1 MSDYFLTYLW
11 TWMEC
16 FSAILL
22 FDAFSARKMERFR
35 HWTIVTSLAF
45 LEATLLNFAAITMPN
60 YSKIVIG
67 LVLLFS
73 LHRFL
78 YTSNRMFSF
87 YISVI
92 SYATICCVDN
102 CWYTMLLLMS
112 EAQDSVTPGE
122 MVWQNLFMHSII
134 IAVCFLQAKARN
146 GKLSQATNFRWYTI
160 PAVLSFASVLLIFF
174 FGNCFQQGQISIQ
187 PLCVCATFITVMQI
201 AALLLISWMEQNAN
215 FREEAISLQAKS
227 KAQQE
232 SIEALSAAYAQQR
245 KLTHDFRAHL
255 STLDGMLMQQ
265 NRDINTIQ
273 TYIHSLQSKQ
283 TERILLVNT
292 HHAALDALLNQKAL
306 VAKNRKIDIQFSVN
320 DLSPIK
326 IDMVDLTVVIS
337 NTLDNAIEACEK
349 LPETD
354 RQIYVQALLE
364 EDELFY
370 AVRNKS
376 LPVNMITNQLPA
388 STKENPSFH
397 GYGLQNVHT
406 TLEKYHTLY
415 AMDYENG
422 WFEFATELPNTLI
435 S

>member
-1 MSDYFLTYLW
+1 
-11 TWMEC
+11 
-16 FSAILL
+16 
-22 FDAFSARKMERFR
+22 
-35 HWTIVTSLAF
+35 
-45 LEATLLNFAAITMPN
+45 
-60 YSKIVIG
+60 
-67 LVLLFS
+67 
-73 LHRFL
+73 
-78 YTSNRMFSF
+78 
-87 YISVI
+87 
-92 SYATICCVDN
+92 
-102 CWYTMLLLMS
+102 
-112 EAQDSVTPGE
+112 
-122 MVWQNLFMHSII
+122 
-134 IAVCFLQAKARN
+134 
-146 GKLSQATNFRWYTI
+146 
-160 PAVLSFASVLLIFF
+160 
-174 FGNCFQQGQISIQ
+174 
-187 PLCVCATFITVMQI
+187 
-201 AALLLISWMEQNAN
+201 
-215 FREEAISLQAKS
+215 
-227 KAQQE
+227 
-232 SIEALSAAYAQQR
+232 
-245 KLTHDFRAHL
+245 
-255 STLDGMLMQQ
+255 MQQ

-283 TERILLVNT
+283 NERILLVNT

-376 LPVNMITNQLPA
+376 LPVNMIANQLPA

>member
-45 LEATLLNFAAITMPN
+45 LEATFLNIASNVLPA
-60 YSKIVIG
+60 YSKTLIA
-67 LVLLFS
+67 LVLYYFV
-73 LHRFL
+73 HRIL
-78 YTSNRMFSF
+78 YISNRFF
-87 YISVI
+87 GLYISI
-92 SYATICCVDN
+92 IIYATMCCIDN
-102 CWYTMLLLMS
+102 LWHTLALLLS
-112 EAQDSVTPGE
+112 ETLNGVFLGNALCQSMLVHG
-122 MVWQNLFMHSII
+122 VI

-146 GKLSQATNFRWYTI
+146 
-160 PAVLSFASVLLIFF
+160 IFF
-174 FGNCFQQGQISIQ
+174 FGSCFQQGQISIQ

-265 NRDINTIQ
+265 NIDINKIQ

-283 TERILLVNT
+283 NERILLVNT

-370 AVRNKS
+370 AIRNKS
-376 LPVNMITNQLPA
+376 LPVNMIANQLPA

>member
-1 MSDYFLTYLW
+1 
-11 TWMEC
+11 MEY

-35 HWTIVTSLAF
+35 HWIIVTSLAF

-92 SYATICCVDN
+92 FYATICCVDN

-122 MVWQNLFMHSII
+122 MVWQNLFMHSVI

-146 GKLSQATNFRWYTI
+146 GKLSQASNFRWYTI

-326 IDMVDLTVVIS
+326 IDMVDLTVIIS

-397 GYGLQNVHT
+397 WYGLQNVHT

>member
-1 MSDYFLTYLW
+1 MAKKDVCYGET
-11 TWMEC
+11 
-16 FSAILL
+16 
-22 FDAFSARKMERFR
+22 
-35 HWTIVTSLAF
+35 TI
-45 LEATLLNFAAITMPN
+45 
-60 YSKIVIG
+60 
-67 LVLLFS
+67 
-73 LHRFL
+73 R
-78 YTSNRMFSF
+78 
-87 YISVI
+87 
-92 SYATICCVDN
+92 
-102 CWYTMLLLMS
+102 
-112 EAQDSVTPGE
+112 
-122 MVWQNLFMHSII
+122 
-134 IAVCFLQAKARN
+134 
-146 GKLSQATNFRWYTI
+146 
-160 PAVLSFASVLLIFF
+160 
-174 FGNCFQQGQISIQ
+174 
-187 PLCVCATFITVMQI
+187 
-201 AALLLISWMEQNAN
+201 
-215 FREEAISLQAKS
+215 
-227 KAQQE
+227 
-232 SIEALSAAYAQQR
+232 
-245 KLTHDFRAHL
+245 
-255 STLDGMLMQQ
+255 
-265 NRDINTIQ
+265 INTIQ

-283 TERILLVNT
+283 NERILLVNT

-376 LPVNMITNQLPA
+376 LPVNMIANQLPA

>member
-1 MSDYFLTYLW
+1 
-11 TWMEC
+11 MEY

-35 HWTIVTSLAF
+35 HWIIVTSLAF

-92 SYATICCVDN
+92 FYATICCVDN

-122 MVWQNLFMHSII
+122 MVWQNLFMHSVI

-160 PAVLSFASVLLIFF
+160 PAVLSLASVLLIFF

-273 TYIHSLQSKQ
+273 TYIHRLQSKQ

-354 RQIYVQALLE
+354 RQIYVQAMLE

-376 LPVNMITNQLPA
+376 LPVNMVANQLPA